1 MRDLEDKLCILQVNK
16 GLIFK
21 FGTIKNNN
29 IKFFIWQNQINLLP
43 NQMQAVIIEQ
53 NKMILEKFSFI
64 QKQLSLSC
72 SGANSIDGEN
82 NATSNALQIPTISTN
97 VNR

>member
-1 MRDLEDKLCILQVNK
+1 MHVASKDILILFLLNTQ
-16 GLIFK
+16 
-21 FGTIKNNN
+21 NNN
-29 IKFFIWQNQINLLP
+29 VGNIISQNQINLLP
-43 NQMQAVIIEQ
+43 NQMQSVIIEQ
-53 NKMILEKFSFI
+53 NKMILEKFSII

-82 NATSNALQIPTISTN
+82 ASSNALQIPTISTN

>member
-1 MRDLEDKLCILQVNK
+1 
-16 GLIFK
+16 
-21 FGTIKNNN
+21 
-29 IKFFIWQNQINLLP
+29 
-43 NQMQAVIIEQ
+43 MQSVIIEQ
-53 NKMILEKFSFI
+53 NKMILEKFSII

-82 NATSNALQIPTISTN
+82 ASSNALQIPTISTN